1 MVEILEFAVIVE
13 LHTHLWV
20 LQDTLT
26 SVQFASQGDLKQ
38 FQSNHLTNN
47 NQSHQHRFFSRNQFS
62 TVLSEDPE
70 IAKIMQKK
78 MEEMLK
84 PKPEPVIEPG
94 IIDLNESNFDQIV
107 SAENPTL
114 VDFWA
119 EWCGPCK
126 SMHPVFESL
135 SKKYPN
141 VKFARVNVDNNQNIS
156 MKFGVQSIPTFIMF
170 KSGQIVDKMMGAV
183 GAPGIH
189 MICKKH
195 SK

>member
-1 MVEILEFAVIVE
+1 
-13 LHTHLWV
+13 
-20 LQDTLT
+20 
-26 SVQFASQGDLKQ
+26 
-38 FQSNHLTNN
+38 
-47 NQSHQHRFFSRNQFS
+47 
-62 TVLSEDPE
+62 LSDDPE
-70 IAKIMQKK
+70 IEKIMQRKLD
-78 MEEMLK
+78 EMLK
-84 PKPEPVIEPG
+84 QQKQPKVESG
-94 IIDLNESNFDQIV
+94 IIDLNEASFDQII
-107 SAENPTL
+107 SSENPTL

-126 SMHPVFESL
+126 SMHAVFESL

-156 MKFGVQSIPTFIMF
+156 MRFGVQSIPTFIMF

-195 SK
+195 SN